1 MVKAACARDGYAL
14 SRHGRPRR
22 PVNDER
28 HTFAEDDGP
37 LIAHELRAP
46 LTVVRGYLEMLG
58 RPLDDETRRMALS
71 GAGRAVD
78 RLDMLLDDLVAATA
92 EGEVFAP
99 RRVEVFSLREMA
111 QNVVSELAPLSDH
124 SAEVTGDAG
133 DVAADRQLVRQALTN
148 LVSNAFKH
156 TPSGGHVAI
165 RVAEGASSIALLVQ
179 DDGPGVPDEARERV
193 FELFE
198 RIGTPRVHT
207 DGLGLGL
214 PVARA
219 IARHHGGDLT
229 LQEGDGTGACFELEL
244 PAEGA
249 GGD

>member
-1 MVKAACARDGYAL
+1 
-14 SRHGRPRR
+14 
-22 PVNDER
+22 VNDEH

-58 RPLDDETRRMALS
+58 RPLDDESREMALAA
-71 GAGRAVD
+71 AGRAVD
-78 RLDMLLDDLVAATA
+78 RLDTLLDDLIAATA

-99 RRVEVFSLREMA
+99 RRIDDFSLRDLCRD
-111 QNVVSELAPLSDH
+111 VVDELIPLSDH
-124 SAEVTGDAG
+124 TASVSGDEG
-133 DVAADRQLVRQALTN
+133 PVSADRQLIRQALTN

-156 TPSGGHVAI
+156 TPPGGHVDVS
-165 RVAEGASSIALLVQ
+165 VADAEPSVVVLVE
-179 DDGPGVPDEARERV
+179 DDGPGVPADARERV

-198 RIGTPRVHT
+198 RIGAPRMRT

-219 IARHHGGDLT
+219 IARHHGGDLA
-229 LQEGDGTGACFELEL
+229 LRENQGAGACFEMTL
-244 PAEGA
+244 PA
-249 GGD
+249 GGLGKD